1 MTACAQLLAKP
12 AEGVTGNIDDM
23 QRRVK
28 EARVKAEVDLASC
41 TVTAT
46 KIFDGAVIA
55 AKDVRNSTKITG
67 VEAEAAAVAA
77 ITARFNAGKLA
88 AEAKLAAALD
98 LKVKAE
104 ETFAV
109 LVAPFQRHL
118 RKVKDATG
126 ELKVGTEKAKEA
138 RVEAIKTA
146 RADRKLA
153 DERILLAFKAEQGM
167 ARSKHEKVV
176 AIIDAD
182 CRSRKGVLSNELDT
196 VNKIKTALGS
206 VKVVGTEGA
215 ENDAATTTTGA
226 PAGEATATTT
236 GAPAGEATA
245 TTTGAPVDDA
255 AAGGA
260 ATTTGAPA
268 DEVATISTTM
278 AAASADE
285 KSTTGAPA
293 TTEET
298 DDGPETE
305 RLDPD
310 APVETTT
317 MAPANDGACAVA
329 AKVGCPAFGS
339 DKQCPVL
346 ATTRATE
353 KCETMPTSTHPNRNS
368 LPHPV
373 KVCHSNVGY
382 VVSAFVKSDRVAAM
396 TQNSKYYNC
405 KDRAGGGWGAH
416 QSSMVNTQESKTRT
430 TKGKGGDIEG
440 AKWKK
445 TGTTTGKGYFFFPN
459 GHTYDGYSNCVA
471 VCT

>member
-1 MTACAQLLAKP
+1 MTACAQLLADP

-55 AKDVRNSTKITG
+55 AKDVRNSTEIAG

-77 ITARFNAGKLA
+77 ITARFNAGKLV
-88 AEAKLAAALD
+88 AEAKLAAALA
-98 LKVKAE
+98 LKVQAE

-118 RKVKDATG
+118 RKVKDATK
-126 ELKVGTEKAKEA
+126 ELKEGSEKAKEA
-138 RVEAIKTA
+138 RIEAIKTA
-146 RADRKLA
+146 RAEKKLA
-153 DERILLAFKAEQGM
+153 DERVLFAFKAEQGM

-182 CRSRKGVLSNELDT
+182 CLSRKGVLSTELDT

-206 VKVVGTEGA
+206 VKVVGTEEA
-215 ENDAATTTTGA
+215 EDDAATTTTGA
-226 PAGEATATTT
+226 PAGEATATV
-236 GAPAGEATA
+236 

-285 KSTTGAPA
+285 QSTTGAPA

-317 MAPANDGACAVA
+317 KAPANDGACAVA
-329 AKVGCPAFGS
+329 AKAGCPAFGS

-346 ATTRATE
+346 AATSATE
-353 KCETMPTSTHPNRNS
+353 KCETMPTSTHPNANS
-368 LPHPV
+368 QRHPV
-373 KVCHSNVGY
+373 KVCHSDAGY
-382 VVSAFVKSDRVAAM
+382 VVSAFVKSDRVAAL

-459 GHTYDGYSNCVA
+459 GHTYAGYSNCVA